1 MYCFMTPS
9 LIDPLPT
16 ENSKIQSEIMAFHF
30 IALIFLKQLDD
41 GRT

>member
-16 ENSKIQSEIMAFHF
+16 KNSKIQSEFMALHF
-30 IALIFLKQLDD
+30 IALIFFK
-41 GRT
+41 TA